1 MSWADG
7 LEVGAQRT
15 SSKYKLYKYQNSGK
29 ELELERG
36 ISHELA
42 CLKARKR

>member
-15 SSKYKLYKYQNSGK
+15 SSKYKILLNSGK
-29 ELELERG
+29 ELKLERG

-42 CLKARKR
+42 CLKAQKR